1 MKHTLIK
8 ILKKDLSTCNLLLF
22 ATAFLWIIWSVT
34 SAMAVAQTPSAQ
46 VAFKDL
52 LQPEGNQREQQLIN
66 LVEQVLAAD
75 TKTGA
80 WQQVKNRQLIK
91 LSLQQAALAGI
102 EKNLSVAISRTEA
115 LQARRAILEA
125 KAIFDPVFELS
136 VNYEE
141 QESRNRRLTGAV
153 NAQVFEP
160 AISGDPDQP
169 PERGNIILS
178 PQARELSGVERI
190 VFPDTRSRVERVE
203 QTIFASREDPNGPT
217 ETATYSVNL
226 DQQLPWGIRYN
237 VAALTTDR
245 DVFYDTRGNS
255 FDASWSSELLFNLE
269 IPVPGSK
276 DFGPYAVTDTALKL
290 AKKASER
297 GFWALKST
305 LNETLLAI
313 NLAYLNLVQS
323 LGDLEAASQN
333 RLLLERQKA
342 QIERLF
348 QAQLATRYDLAQID
362 AELAQ
367 ANAQEEVAANAFIGA
382 SDILA
387 PLINYSS
394 TGIQDHLYLPAG
406 YTLWLATPLEFDED
420 AALTLAKRY
429 RPALQVSRVDVAASE
444 ILKRQAAQETR
455 PDVTVDVSLEALQD
469 GSVYGYKS
477 YTDSLEALHDPDTFN
492 QSYGL
497 RYRYPVGNR
506 AFKARLAQAKGT
518 VKNSR
523 LGLQATYNQVVQEVN
538 DALITIRTAQERID
552 HTKKQLSAARN
563 AYDSL
568 VRLKDAG
575 GDVNTNELIITT
587 RRLLEAQFASIAARI
602 DRKRAESNL
611 LAAQGL
617 LSQYSPGWISRNG
630 FERYRLQGLAESA
643 GFEYFLK

>member
-1 MKHTLIK
+1 MKQNRIK
-8 ILKKDLSTCNLLLF
+8 TQLLSTGNLLLAAALLV
-22 ATAFLWIIWSVT
+22 ATWSVP
-34 SAMAVAQTPSAQ
+34 SAMAEQKPGAQ
-46 VAFKDL
+46 VAVKDL
-52 LQPEGNQREQQLIN
+52 LQPEDRQREQQLIKR
-66 LVEQVLAAD
+66 VEQVLASE
-75 TKTGA
+75 TKPGA
-80 WQQVKNRQLIK
+80 WQTIKNRRLLK
-91 LSLQQAALAGI
+91 LSLQDAALAGI
-102 EKNLSVAISRTEA
+102 EKNLSIAISRTET

-136 VNYEE
+136 VSYEE
-141 QESRNRRLTGAV
+141 QETRNRRLTGTV

-178 PQARELSGVERI
+178 PEAQDLSGVERI
-190 VFPDTRSRVERVE
+190 VFPNTRSRVERVE

-217 ETATYSVNL
+217 ETTTYSVNL
-226 DQQLPWGIRYN
+226 DQQLPWGVRYN
-237 VAALTTDR
+237 MAAVTTDR
-245 DVFYDTRGNS
+245 DVFYDSRGNS

-276 DFGPYAVTDTALKL
+276 DFGPYAIADTALKL
-290 AKKASER
+290 AENASER
-297 GFWALKST
+297 SFWALKST

-323 LGDLEAASQN
+323 LADLEAATQN
-333 RLLLERQKA
+333 RRLLENQKA
-342 QIERLF
+342 QLARLF
-348 QAQLATRYDLAQID
+348 QAQLATRYDLAQIN
-362 AELAQ
+362 AEIAQ
-367 ANAQEEVAANAFIGA
+367 ANAQEEVAANTFIAA
-382 SDILA
+382 SDRLA
-387 PLINYSS
+387 PLIESSS
-394 TGIQDHLYLPAG
+394 TTLRERLYLPEG
-406 YTLWLATPLEFDED
+406 YTLWLKTPLAFDAD
-420 AALTLAKRY
+420 AALTLARRY
-429 RPALQVSRVDVAASE
+429 RPALQVSQVDLEASE

-477 YTDSLEALHDPDTFN
+477 YNESLAALHDPDTFN

-506 AFKARLAQAKGT
+506 AFKARLAQAKGA

-523 LGLQATYNQVVQEVN
+523 LGLQATYNEVAQEVN
-538 DALITIRTAQERID
+538 DALTSIKTAQERIVQ
-552 HTKKQLSAARN
+552 TEKQLTAARN

-575 GDVNTNELIITT
+575 GDVTTNELIITT
-587 RRLLEAQFASIAARI
+587 RRLLDAQFARIAADI

-617 LSQYSPGWISRNG
+617 LARHAPGWLSRNG
-630 FERYRLQGLAESA
+630 FERYRLQRLAESA
-643 GFEYFLK
+643 GFDYFLN

>member
-1 MKHTLIK
+1 
-8 ILKKDLSTCNLLLF
+8 
-22 ATAFLWIIWSVT
+22 
-34 SAMAVAQTPSAQ
+34 
-46 VAFKDL
+46 
-52 LQPEGNQREQQLIN
+52 
-66 LVEQVLAAD
+66 
-75 TKTGA
+75 
-80 WQQVKNRQLIK
+80 
-91 LSLQQAALAGI
+91 
-102 EKNLSVAISRTEA
+102 
-115 LQARRAILEA
+115 
-125 KAIFDPVFELS
+125 
-136 VNYEE
+136 
-141 QESRNRRLTGAV
+141 
-153 NAQVFEP
+153 
-160 AISGDPDQP
+160 
-169 PERGNIILS
+169 
-178 PQARELSGVERI
+178 
-190 VFPDTRSRVERVE
+190 
-203 QTIFASREDPNGPT
+203 
-217 ETATYSVNL
+217 
-226 DQQLPWGIRYN
+226 
-237 VAALTTDR
+237 
-245 DVFYDTRGNS
+245 
-255 FDASWSSELLFNLE
+255 
-269 IPVPGSK
+269 
-276 DFGPYAVTDTALKL
+276 
-290 AKKASER
+290 
-297 GFWALKST
+297 
-305 LNETLLAI
+305 
-313 NLAYLNLVQS
+313 
-323 LGDLEAASQN
+323 
-333 RLLLERQKA
+333 
-342 QIERLF
+342 
-348 QAQLATRYDLAQID
+348 
-362 AELAQ
+362 
-367 ANAQEEVAANAFIGA
+367 
-382 SDILA
+382 
-387 PLINYSS
+387 
-394 TGIQDHLYLPAG
+394 
-406 YTLWLATPLEFDED
+406 
-420 AALTLAKRY
+420 
-429 RPALQVSRVDVAASE
+429 VSRVDVAASE